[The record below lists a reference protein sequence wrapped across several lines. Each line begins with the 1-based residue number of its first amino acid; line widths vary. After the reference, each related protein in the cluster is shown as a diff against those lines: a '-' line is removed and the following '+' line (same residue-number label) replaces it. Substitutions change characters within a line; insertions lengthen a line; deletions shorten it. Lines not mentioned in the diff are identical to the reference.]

1 MEELAACYTF
11 GMKTAISVP
20 DEIFEDAEK
29 LAARLGKSR
38 SQLYAEAMA
47 EYLTRHDPETITERL
62 DEVLSSIAEPE
73 DAFVTETTRTI
84 LEKIEL

>member
-1 MEELAACYTF
+1 MEELVACYTF

-20 DEIFEDAEK
+20 DEIFEDAER

-47 EYLTRHDPETITERL
+47 EYLTRHEPETITERL

-84 LEKIEL
+84 LEKIEW

>member
-1 MEELAACYTF
+1 MCYTR

-20 DEIFEDAEK
+20 NEIFEDAER

-47 EYLTRHDPETITERL
+47 EYLTRHDPETLTERL
-62 DEVLSSIAEPE
+62 DAALDSIAEPE
-73 DAFVTETTRTI
+73 DPFVTATTRTV
-84 LEKIEL
+84 LEKIEW